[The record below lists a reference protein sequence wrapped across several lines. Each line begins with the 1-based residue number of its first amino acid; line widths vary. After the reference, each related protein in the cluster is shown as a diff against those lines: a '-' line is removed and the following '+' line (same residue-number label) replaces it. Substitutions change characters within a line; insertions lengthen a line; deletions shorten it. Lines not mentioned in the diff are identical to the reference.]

1 MVFWSYRYICIK
13 FALDERYNIIPDI
26 ISGMQKGWNPNTR
39 TITLR
44 MNNQKMDIKV
54 DEINFYER
62 EEMIARKL
70 EDIKTIF
77 SDKVKVD
84 IPMVDKALSF
94 NENIIKIEKF
104 ILPDIDKKNKEIY
117 IATTEDNKIYVIND
131 FTKIGNISNIP
142 IMRFI
147 GQTKDITY
155 SDKIGNLESGNV
167 YTTLSEKRIESK
179 ILSEILKNIT
189 SSINQDSL
197 NYAINQYKG
206 SQNYDGESIEEIKDI
221 ILSNA
226 AKEKYNSMSESEKE
240 HIKNEIL
247 KKEDRI
253 VISNKDNLP
262 LVSLL
267 RSNDNCIYMADSKLI
282 YSKKEKGIFNDLY
295 EIIKNNTEKQNFS
308 VLDELEQNLS
318 DNQNVEN
325 NSPKYEEKNEQTEK
339 EQQVFQHNDVEKL
352 QINNYMKTRIK
363 TLTNIQISDN
373 KGYAG
378 NGEIVLKSR
387 QELQSEKDKMIEII
401 EDLYFN
407 NRIDSNEK
415 IKLIQFIAE
424 EYKNMILN
432 APNLIN
438 NSLDNN
444 ESKYDEML
452 DEIENLTDNQNKEE
466 EKKSKLTPEQMEK
479 IVSDFGKW
487 YEQNNE
493 ENETLNNQQNN
504 NAINSPKYEEK
515 TEQIDNV
522 PNEFKVAY
530 NNVIYNY
537 LLEKYKFEKGYEYM
551 NEEQKEEFD
560 YVFES
565 ERASQEKNESKEF
578 IQERKKSWDKIKQ
591 LLINNPNLDL
601 ETIIKQVEFNDYD
614 KMDENEYSDESD
626 KDIVENVE
634 RTGKRSFR

>member
-1 MVFWSYRYICIK
+1 M
-13 FALDERYNIIPDI
+13 
-26 ISGMQKGWNPNTR
+26 
-39 TITLR
+39 
-44 MNNQKMDIKV
+44 
-54 DEINFYER
+54 
-62 EEMIARKL
+62 
-70 EDIKTIF
+70 
-77 SDKVKVD
+77 
-84 IPMVDKALSF
+84 
-94 NENIIKIEKF
+94 
-104 ILPDIDKKNKEIY
+104 
-117 IATTEDNKIYVIND
+117 
-131 FTKIGNISNIP
+131 
-142 IMRFI
+142 
-147 GQTKDITY
+147 
-155 SDKIGNLESGNV
+155 
-167 YTTLSEKRIESK
+167 
-179 ILSEILKNIT
+179 
-189 SSINQDSL
+189 
-197 NYAINQYKG
+197 
-206 SQNYDGESIEEIKDI
+206 
-221 ILSNA
+221 
-226 AKEKYNSMSESEKE
+226 
-240 HIKNEIL
+240 
-247 KKEDRI
+247 
-253 VISNKDNLP
+253 
-262 LVSLL
+262 
-267 RSNDNCIYMADSKLI
+267 
-282 YSKKEKGIFNDLY
+282 
-295 EIIKNNTEKQNFS
+295 
-308 VLDELEQNLS
+308 LDELEQNLS